1 MNINTILI
9 VEDDKEIRQGVEIFL
24 KGQGYRVLQAEN
36 GLEGLKVLEQE
47 TVDLAIVDVM
57 MPRMDGIT
65 MVIKLRE
72 KYEFPVIFLSAKSE
86 EVDKIMG
93 LNMGAD
99 DYITKPFRPLEMVAR
114 VKAQLRR
121 CKKYNCTG
129 QEEDLLVRGGLTL
142 NVRTHQCTL
151 GGKDLKL
158 TPTEFSVL
166 EILCRKKGSVV
177 SSEELFHAIWK
188 DEYYSRKNNT
198 ITVHI
203 RHLREKMGDSID
215 HPRYIKTVWGCGYK
229 IEEQ

>member
-151 GGKDLKL
+151 GGKNLKL